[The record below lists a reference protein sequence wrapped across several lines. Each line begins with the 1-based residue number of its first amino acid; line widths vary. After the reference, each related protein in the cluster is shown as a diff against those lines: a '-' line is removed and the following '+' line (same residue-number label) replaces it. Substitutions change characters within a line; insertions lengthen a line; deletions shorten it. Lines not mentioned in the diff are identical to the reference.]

1 MRNLSPDIYEMLMK
15 RFSFFFISI
24 LVCINALSQF
34 TIGTTGLL
42 NMPTAVMQQDK
53 TFMFGGGF
61 WRNMLLLLDGLI
73 ILIIIILIS
82 LFFMVGSSL

>member
-61 WRNMLLLLDGLI
+61 LEKHATPARWTYNTYNLSLI
-73 ILIIIILIS
+73 HI
-82 LFFMVGSSL
+82 